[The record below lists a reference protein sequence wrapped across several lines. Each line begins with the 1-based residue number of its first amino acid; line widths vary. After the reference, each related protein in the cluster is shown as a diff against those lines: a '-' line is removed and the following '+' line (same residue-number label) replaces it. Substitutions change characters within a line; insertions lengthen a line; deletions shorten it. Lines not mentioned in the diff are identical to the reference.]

1 MEDLKIEKNIE
12 LKNFLTLKIPAKA
25 KYFVRVCDKEELK
38 NALMFALD
46 KKIDVFV
53 LGGGSNTFFKKN
65 YNGLII
71 KNEIKGWFLK
81 KELKNKI
88 EVEAMSGE
96 SWPKFVNNISSLN
109 YYGLENLAS
118 IYGTV
123 GAAPVQ
129 NIGAYGVELKDVFKS
144 LIAINIKTG
153 KERIFNREEC
163 QFAYRSSVFKTKYK
177 NKYFIYSITIELK
190 KEGKLKTKYGSIQDL
205 LPKEKKNVQ
214 PIDMIK
220 VINEIRSKKLP
231 NPSLL
236 PNVGSFFKNP
246 EISKKQF
253 LSLQMKNPEIPYF
266 ESDNNKIKIPAAWL
280 IEKAGFKGKVF
291 SSVSMYEK
299 QALILVNHGNAKS
312 KDVINLAKKIKN
324 KIKNMFAIDL
334 EEEVNII

>member
-1 MEDLKIEKNIE
+1 METLNIEKNIE
-12 LKNFLTLKIPAKA
+12 LKNFLTLKIPAKT
-25 KYFVRVCDKEELK
+25 KYFVRVKNKEELK
-38 NALMFALD
+38 DSFKFARD
-46 KKIDVFV
+46 KNINVFV
-53 LGGGSNTFFKKN
+53 LGGGSNTFFKKDF
-65 YNGLII
+65 NGLVV

-81 KELKNKI
+81 KELKNKVEI
-88 EVEAMSGE
+88 EAMSGE

-144 LIAINIKTG
+144 LIAIDIKTG
-153 KERIFNREEC
+153 REKIFKKDDCN
-163 QFAYRSSVFKTKYK
+163 FSYRNSVFKNKYK

-190 KEGKLKTKYGSIQDL
+190 KEAKIKTNYGSIRDF
-205 LPKEKKNVQ
+205 LPKEKKEVK
-214 PIDMIK
+214 PVDMIK
-220 VINEIRSKKLP
+220 VINEIRAKKLP
-231 NPSLL
+231 NPSFL

-246 EISKKQF
+246 EINKSKF
-253 LSLQMKNPEIPYF
+253 LNLQKKYSDIPYF
-266 ESDNNKIKIPAAWL
+266 EGNNSKIKIPAAWL
-280 IEKAGFKGKVF
+280 IEKAGFKGKIF

-312 KDVINLAKKIKN
+312 KDVLNLAKRIKN